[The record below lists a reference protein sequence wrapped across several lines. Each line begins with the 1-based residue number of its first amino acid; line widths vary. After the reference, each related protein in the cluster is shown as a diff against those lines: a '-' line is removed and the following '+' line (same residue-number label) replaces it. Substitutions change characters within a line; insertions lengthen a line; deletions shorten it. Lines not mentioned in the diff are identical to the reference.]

1 MKKSILL
8 LSLSIL
14 SLALSSCGEEKTPS
28 TSINNSVTSVSSSSS
43 NSDNSVNSI
52 SSSTSIA
59 KQFVVTFN
67 GTNLPSTTVKEGEKL
82 SEPTAPDKD
91 GYIFAGWYLD
101 NTYTT
106 KATFPLTINKN
117 LTIYAKYVDSV
128 TYFNQARNKTIT
140 TANNFS
146 YTFETTANAT
156 ITGVAKQ
163 LDGKTIGDVKYNK
176 NEEVSY
182 LENHTNSG
190 ALFNDGTLYEYKK
203 GDNVYDITLNEN
215 NEVTKFKS
223 ENNPNFKYESS
234 SFAKSLFTYEDSDI
248 KSLTKVSGNKYE
260 LKTTANFSSIAS
272 VVASNVDNPIVK
284 AIFGVSI
291 PDTDANFKQ
300 YVSFDDD
307 GYLKTYTYSFKI
319 SVSKVNF
326 DLTYSL
332 TFTNVN
338 ASSLPITEPVIPGL
352 ILGEAEVNSDLNTIK
367 NNINAYKALANSS
380 YDYELKTELDEGATS
395 LARSAT
401 VKGKTKRNVKDGTV
415 YYNNQLEVDSNYKND
430 DFYGDK
436 VEDYKRTRGVL
447 SDKTVYDVE
456 NNLIND
462 KGTKVTNPLDTDK
475 YYFLPDN
482 SLLNTSNVGAIT
494 ENTTK
499 NDDQQIT
506 ATSYHLIVNNSF
518 VTDYLDSVNSLVRL
532 DPTLKNN
539 IKVLGTYQK
548 DSVEINDSKFVYNF
562 NNNSLES
569 ISINFEGVF
578 TTTLEGT
585 NVTYENKSLTF
596 KVSLTLTV
604 TDDGENYT
612 APSEFKDLLK

>member
-415 YYNNQLEVDSNYKND
+415 YYNNQLEVDSNYKSD